1 AIVDGVPLHGAP
13 GDGAKASLM
22 LRPERLSLARA
33 AVPAGLAVTVRDIT
47 FLGNNIEVSTETS
60 TGTDLA
66 VRLPFGH
73 EAISSLARGDRAWL
87 TFDTASAH
95 AFA

>member
-1 AIVDGVPLHGAP
+1 M
-13 GDGAKASLM
+13 M
-22 LRPERLSLARA
+22 LRPERLSLSRA
-33 AVPAGLAVTVRDIT
+33 SVPSGIAVTVRDIT
-47 FLGNNIEVSTETS
+47 FLGNNVEVSTATS
-60 TGTDLA
+60 AGADLS

-73 EAISSLARGDRAWL
+73 EAISSLARGEKAWL